1 MKRKTSKRGGT
12 RRPSRK
18 NRRRRYNKYYSKKN
32 IKNLN
37 EILKDLKGEIK
48 ENNLSIDLSD
58 ENVDMLNLNESTI
71 DEISKKIEEGIKN
84 INDYYIECFEN
95 NDYLEFMNQEKLIP
109 FISKLLEKEPES
121 VRMKIMKYSVIR
133 KKLLNRSRFL
143 PNDLFT
149 DINILKIIYLFKYHY
164 SKAVFMRL
172 DILEL
177 MFLTMKKM
185 VLNIKIDLY
194 DPQKDFDR
202 KFNGIPL
209 WIAKNRDDEFGW
221 TQEIFVIAVESIDK
235 MLYYINIFSEWTG
248 WSNESKYHK
257 KLQSNI
263 KGNLQDVRDPIK
275 PKMDGGGNY
284 PIENIFFD
292 YNYREYYYN
301 LISLQEAIKKLKKNE
316 ENQTDLVSLDEMQAL
331 EREVIELKQKPLKTR
346 ENFKERDYTE
356 PEEWKNPRNFADY
369 IGEEKKE
376 FDVMSILHK
385 YYHINENYGL
395 HEEEIQYVIA
405 SGYITYFFKIIFLN
419 NLMVA
424 NNGSYFLWEMI
435 KQIMYVYFDIEW
447 NNDPDYLNKELQI
460 LRENQINGFS
470 QGDNRIKFL
479 IDNFMDELLEET
491 FIINE
496 KEEVLKNRE
505 IQGSVQYIDPN
516 QDSES
521 EIKNAKESLEKYFP
535 GDKQSQYKLLETTEE
550 KIKEE
555 IYNNIS
561 SIIDE
566 NDEAVKRKTVDE
578 IYNNIIKLKPKIEIS
593 KIDDRNKI
601 VRNTINKDILNDIID
616 EDRSK
621 RYTYMELKKILIAIF
636 KIYELRLSQ
645 NYEQRKVS
653 FIMLRDLQN
662 IINELSIQ
670 ISKIHFV
677 KHITE
682 ISNFE
687 DDDKHIIIDSA
698 FYLEYICNFSK
709 IIRKATYENHIVKKE
724 KIEKVINL
732 MVILA
737 TQFVKGLHATTFNL
751 RNVLIG
757 FGFFGLWIIISVY
770 TFLPII
776 LVIMTGSLIWY
787 GSAQLLKS
795 TEANNEVWSPYM
807 KGATTGV
814 GVGVTTALGAPIY
827 SSISTGLN
835 THGWGY
841 LTHGVYA
848 LFGLIGTSSWIGTL
862 PLIGGP
868 ITLFIQWG
876 GFDIIRIY
884 YALFIPMLFTWG
896 IWLNN
901 KSVIMDFIK
910 EMKGN
915 NSTKYATPGP
925 KKKKNEG
932 GSKRRSKKR
941 SKRRSR
947 RIF

>member
-18 NRRRRYNKYYSKKN
+18 NRRRRYNKYYSKKKN
-32 IKNLN
+32 IKNLD
-37 EILKDLKGEIK
+37 EILEDLKGEIK
-48 ENNLSIDLSD
+48 EKNLSIDLPD
-58 ENVDMLNLNESTI
+58 ENVDMLNINESTI

-95 NDYLEFMNQEKLIP
+95 NDYLEFMNQEKLTP
-109 FISKLLEKEPES
+109 FISKLLDKEPES
-121 VRMKIMKYSVIR
+121 VRMEIMKYSVLR
-133 KKLLNRSRFL
+133 EKLLNRSRFL
-143 PNDLFT
+143 PNDLFR

-194 DPQKDFDR
+194 DPQKDFDK

-221 TQEIFVIAVESIDK
+221 TQEILVIAVEFIDK

-275 PKMDGGGNY
+275 PKMAGGSNY

-292 YNYREYYYN
+292 YDYREYYYN
-301 LISLQEAIKKLKKNE
+301 LISLQEKIEKLKKNE
-316 ENQTDLVSLDEMQAL
+316 ENQTDLASLDEIQAL
-331 EREVIELKQKPLKTR
+331 ERELIELKQKPLKTT
-346 ENFKERDYTE
+346 FKERDYTE

-447 NNDPDYLNKELQI
+447 ENEPDYIYKELQI
-460 LRENQINGFS
+460 LRENQIKFS
-470 QGDNRIKFL
+470 QGDNKIKFL
-479 IDNFMDELLEET
+479 IDKFMDKLLKET
-491 FIINE
+491 FIING
-496 KEEVLKNRE
+496 KEEVLKNRK

-521 EIKNAKESLEKYFP
+521 EIKNAEESLEQYFS
-535 GDKQSQYKLLETTEE
+535 GDKQSQYKKLLETTEE
-550 KIKEE
+550 EIKEE
-555 IYNNIS
+555 IYNKIS

-566 NDEAVKRKTVDE
+566 KESETVKRKTVDE
-578 IYNNIIKLKPKIEIS
+578 IFNNIIKLKPDVQVFEMN
-593 KIDDRNKI
+593 DRNKI
-601 VRNTINKDILNDIID
+601 VRNTISKDILNDIID

-621 RYTYMELKKILIAIF
+621 RYTYMKLKKILIAIF
-636 KIYELRLSQ
+636 KIYQLRLSQ
-645 NYEQRKVS
+645 GKNQTKIS
-653 FIMLRDLQN
+653 FIMLKDLQN

-670 ISKIHFV
+670 ISKIHFE

-709 IIRKATYENHIVKKE
+709 IIRKATYENDIVKKE

-795 TEANNEVWSPYM
+795 NEANNEVWSPYV

-814 GVGVTTALGAPIY
+814 GLGVTTGLGAPIY

-841 LTHGVYA
+841 LTHGVYT

-868 ITLFIQWG
+868 IALFIQWG

-901 KSVIMDFIK
+901 KSVIMDSIK
-910 EMKGN
+910 EMKAN
-915 NSTKYATPGP
+915 
-925 KKKKNEG
+925 KNEFEKSEKKEKKDG

-947 RIF
+947 HL